1 MRPRIFPAAPV
12 KITLRLITAYVFGFI
27 GVGICWLV
35 LMLV

>member
-1 MRPRIFPAAPV
+1 MFSAAPE
-12 KITLRLITAYVFGFI
+12 KITLRLITAYFFGFI